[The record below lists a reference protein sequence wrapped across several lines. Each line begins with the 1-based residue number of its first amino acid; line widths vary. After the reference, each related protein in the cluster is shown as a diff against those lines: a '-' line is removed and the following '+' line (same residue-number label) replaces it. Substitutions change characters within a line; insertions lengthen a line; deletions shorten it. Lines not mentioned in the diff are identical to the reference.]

1 MKNEDLKKIL
11 TKEAI
16 ILSGFLL
23 FWIISFVRNH
33 YFFKNLGIAD
43 NFRSEMLYAL
53 GTTLIAY
60 TIILIIRLILW
71 TIRVLKEK

>member
-1 MKNEDLKKIL
+1 MKNENARKIVI
-11 TKEAI
+11 KEAI

-23 FWIISFVRNH
+23 FWIISFIRNH
-33 YFFKNLGIAD
+33 YFFKNLGIPD
-43 NFRSEMLYAL
+43 DFRSEMLYAL

-71 TIRVLKEK
+71 AIRALKEK